1 MRHGHSLKKG
11 GARLSFGGRLAI
23 LCLSFLAGLFLGW
36 RVSALPGVQENQ
48 QLGQYLAGYSQWM
61 VHADASPASYLNAAT
76 LYFRYPFLAFLFG
89 FTSLGVV
96 LIPLLCIT
104 EGFFLSFAVT
114 SFATA
119 MEKNG
124 ILVALCALGIRC
136 IVTVPC
142 ILFLAACAMDASEQL
157 RQRGSFGFQKNRAIY
172 NSVYFARF
180 GVCAV
185 VLLFGALLE
194 TAVVPRLFE
203 LIESKIF

>member
-1 MRHGHSLKKG
+1 MSHSRFLKKG
-11 GARLSFGGRLAI
+11 EVRLSHGGRLVI

-36 RVSALPGVQENQ
+36 RVSLSSAIQENQ

-61 VHADASPASYLNAAT
+61 IHADASPVSFLNAVS
-76 LYFRYPFLAFLFG
+76 LYFRYPFFAFLFG

-96 LIPLLCIT
+96 LIPLLCAA

-114 SFATA
+114 SFISA
-119 MEKNG
+119 MEKGG

-136 IVTVPC
+136 IVTIPC

-157 RQRGSFGFQKNRAIY
+157 RRGGSFGYQKNREFY

-180 GVCAV
+180 GVCAT

-203 LIESKIF
+203 LISTKIF